1 MGLVVDHH
9 AAGVRFREA
18 AVEQHDRAAALRK
31 AADLASRSVGR
42 GDDDAQPIL
51 NSQLSTLNFLIVP
64 NPLKALQKLAEAG
77 WISANIE
84 GKALYI

>member
-1 MGLVVDHH
+1 MAARLVVDHH

-42 GDDDAQPIL
+42 GDDDAVDL
-51 NSQLSTLNFLIVP
+51 FD
-64 NPLKALQKLAEAG
+64 LKSRIRAFSRSGSEFEPAI
-77 WISANIE
+77 ISE
-84 GKALYI
+84 